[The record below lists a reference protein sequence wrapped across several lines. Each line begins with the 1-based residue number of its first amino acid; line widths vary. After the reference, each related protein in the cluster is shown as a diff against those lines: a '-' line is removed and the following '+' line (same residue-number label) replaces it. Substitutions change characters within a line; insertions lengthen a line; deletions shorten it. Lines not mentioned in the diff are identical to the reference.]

1 MILAIVAVVTS
12 TKSVVLKPKWTE
24 RMNRIDQHK
33 INPRKLLNSKW
44 TSTSPK
50 NKEKHF
56 LVTDVEFDDDEIVVA
71 CAIEAIISKRTMAI
85 DWHDLKDSTQWLAG
99 WK

>member
-1 MILAIVAVVTS
+1 V
-12 TKSVVLKPKWTE
+12 
-24 RMNRIDQHK
+24 NQ

-44 TSTSPK
+44 TAVKPV

-56 LVTDVEFDDDEIVVA
+56 IITEVEFDEDGNVIY
-71 CAIEAIISKRTMAI
+71 CLIEAIMSKRDRSI
-85 DWHDLKDSTQWLAG
+85 DWRELQNEETWRQG